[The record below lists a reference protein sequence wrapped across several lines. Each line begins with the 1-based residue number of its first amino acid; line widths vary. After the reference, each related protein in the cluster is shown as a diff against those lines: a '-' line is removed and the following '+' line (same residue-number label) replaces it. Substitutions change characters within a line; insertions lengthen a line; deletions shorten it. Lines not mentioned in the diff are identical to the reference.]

1 MKYKIYAELT
11 EFFSDGEK
19 NPLLNVVIGL
29 AALSGVLL
37 FIVVAVVVLIC
48 KMRSTARNV
57 IKKDFNPLYGMD
69 YEAEEVNCSHSIFFF
84 CLRTLPTRLDLL
96 ERKRTRKTLFVP
108 KALTTSTTTWKTEGP
123 TGPIFIW
130 SLSK

>member
-48 KMRSTARNV
+48 KMRSTDRNV

-69 YEAEEVNCSHSIFFF
+69 YDGEEVNCFHSIVYF
-84 CLRTLPTRLDLL
+84 LPQDSHNQAGSAREEAENKEDPP
-96 ERKRTRKTLFVP
+96 RP
-108 KALTTSTTTWKTEGP
+108 KSVDNQYDYMDN
-123 TGPIFIW
+123 
-130 SLSK
+130 